1 MVPKRFINNSS
12 WANIQFLVL
21 SRYLYGNRP
30 NPIPSFHSSFPGV
43 TKRSFLIESVNGW
56 CPIPTWSCAPCIQTT
71 MLLCGGAEFGGICYK
86 SRTETIWNYHWKS
99 ARAYL
104 FFHPLP
110 PLSKADQGLPLSSTE
125 PLVLCFDMFLLKCN
139 AGLKSYVVLSNWLT
153 TVWGNLI
160 RSGHNADPVMAEA
173 STQCPLLLWD
183 AVKKS
188 ARGAKADAECSF
200 VFS

>member
-1 MVPKRFINNSS
+1 MGGVPYQHEAALLAFKPRCCSVEVQNLGAYVIKAELRQFGIN
-12 WANIQFLVL
+12 
-21 SRYLYGNRP
+21 Y
-30 NPIPSFHSSFPGV
+30 
-43 TKRSFLIESVNGW
+43 
-56 CPIPTWSCAPCIQTT
+56 
-71 MLLCGGAEFGGICYK
+71 
-86 SRTETIWNYHWKS
+86 WKS

-125 PLVLCFDMFLLKCN
+125 SLVLCFDMFLLKCN
-139 AGLKSYVVLSNWLT
+139 AGLKSYVVLANWLT

-160 RSGHNADPVMAEA
+160 RCGHNADPVMAEA